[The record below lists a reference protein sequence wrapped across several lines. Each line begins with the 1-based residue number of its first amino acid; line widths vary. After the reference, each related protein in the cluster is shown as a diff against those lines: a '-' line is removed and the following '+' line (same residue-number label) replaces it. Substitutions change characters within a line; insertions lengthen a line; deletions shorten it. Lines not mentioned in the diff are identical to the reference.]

1 MNQILVTKLNYN
13 EIKNRKKF
21 LSIFLISII
30 AIVGLSIYLIIE
42 NINKK
47 EESKIAQLY
56 VNLAKVQKVYDTEK
70 LVSNENIFLGNL
82 IIPKINL
89 EYTIFNNFDEE
100 LLKIS
105 ICKFFG
111 TNLQEEGNICL
122 VGHNYDDERFFGKIK
137 NLEIGDKI
145 IIEDLNGENYVYIVN
160 DIFETSPDDIS
171 CIEYEEKYKKEL
183 TLVTCNNRNG
193 KRVIVKSGIEQ

>member
-89 EYTIFNNFDEE
+89 EM
-100 LLKIS
+100 
-105 ICKFFG
+105 
-111 TNLQEEGNICL
+111 
-122 VGHNYDDERFFGKIK
+122 
-137 NLEIGDKI
+137 
-145 IIEDLNGENYVYIVN
+145 
-160 DIFETSPDDIS
+160 
-171 CIEYEEKYKKEL
+171 
-183 TLVTCNNRNG
+183 
-193 KRVIVKSGIEQ
+193 

>member
-56 VNLAKVQKVYDTEK
+56 VNLAKVQKVYDTEN

-111 TNLQEEGNICL
+111 TNLQKEGNICL

>member
-1 MNQILVTKLNYN
+1 M
-13 EIKNRKKF
+13 
-21 LSIFLISII
+21 
-30 AIVGLSIYLIIE
+30 
-42 NINKK
+42 
-47 EESKIAQLY
+47 
-56 VNLAKVQKVYDTEK
+56 
-70 LVSNENIFLGNL
+70 
-82 IIPKINL
+82 
-89 EYTIFNNFDEE
+89 
-100 LLKIS
+100 
-105 ICKFFG
+105 
-111 TNLQEEGNICL
+111 QEEGNICL
-122 VGHNYDDERFFGKIK
+122 VGHNYDDKRFFGKIK